1 VSEFDR
7 SIPLSDFDGYDGVP
21 VAPEGSLFAGSAMRG
36 PSLDRSFQIPII
48 CKQGAARLGD

>member
-7 SIPLSDFDGYDGVP
+7 SIPLFDFDGYDGVP